1 MMAHDPSPP
10 RPDLSAATVA
20 SLQTALAAY
29 LANPSDTSTLESSLR
44 ALTKEAR
51 EKQVHAEQL
60 LVVLKDIWFAL
71 PAIRGTPPGE
81 PQHALLQRVITQ
93 CIREYYSS

>member
-1 MMAHDPSPP
+1 MMAHDSSSP
-10 RPDLSAATVA
+10 RPDLSVSTVE
-20 SLQTALAAY
+20 SLQQALAAF
-29 LANPSDTSTLESSLR
+29 LANPSDTKNLESSLR
-44 ALTKEAR
+44 ALTREAR

-60 LVVLKDIWFAL
+60 LVVLKDVWFAL

-93 CIREYYSS
+93 CIREYYAS

>member
-1 MMAHDPSPP
+1 MMAHDPSAP
-10 RPDLSAATVA
+10 RPDLGAATVA

-29 LANPSDTSTLESSLR
+29 LANPSDTTALERSLR
-44 ALTKEAR
+44 ALTREAR

-60 LVVLKDIWFAL
+60 LVVLKEIWFAL
-71 PAIRGTPPGE
+71 PPIRGTPPGE

>member
-1 MMAHDPSPP
+1 MMAHDPTVP
-10 RPDLSAATVA
+10 RPNLSAATIT
-20 SLQTALAAY
+20 SLQLALSAY
-29 LANPSDTSTLESSLR
+29 LGNPSDTKGLESALR
-44 ALTKEAR
+44 ALTLEAR

-71 PAIRGTPPGE
+71 PQIRGTPPGE

-93 CIREYYSS
+93 CIREYYSG